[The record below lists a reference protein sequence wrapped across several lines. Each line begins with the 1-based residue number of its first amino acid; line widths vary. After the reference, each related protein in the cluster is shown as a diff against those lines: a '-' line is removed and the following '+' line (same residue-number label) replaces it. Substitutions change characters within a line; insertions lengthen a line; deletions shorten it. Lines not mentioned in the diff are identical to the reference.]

1 MEVGHE
7 VARVGA
13 EVDDFVGEQVGLDA
27 GDAIT
32 LDAFDLVELLDEL
45 EEGFMGGAPEV
56 ADVDAGD
63 DDFLAAFLGNGA
75 GLLDKALDAAV
86 AGTASGKGDGAVGA
100 EVVAAVLHLE
110 EVAGAVATGAG
121 GEERR
126 TLSLTDPLPRPLTDP
141 LPQPLPRNGEGR
153 PSGWL
158 PPHYG
163 GGARRAERVFLP
175 HFLHDNRYDVA
186 FAVGAE
192 DEVNAWHVEDLL
204 GLELGVA
211 AGDDDKG
218 VGVLADKATDGL
230 AAFLVGYF
238 GDGAGVDDADVGALP
253 FLYGLYAVG
262 FEGLAEGGGFCKVEF
277 AAEGEVGG
285 GFVLEDGGIDHSK

>member
-7 VARVGA
+7 AARVGA

-45 EEGFMGGAPEV
+45 EEGFACGAPEV

-63 DDFLAAFLGNGA
+63 DDFLAAFLGSGA
-75 GLLDKALDAAV
+75 GLLDEALDAAV
-86 AGTASGKGDGAVGA
+86 AGAASGKRDGAVGA

-110 EVAGAVATGAG
+110 EVTGAVAVGAG
-121 GEERR
+121 GEEQ
-126 TLSLTDPLPRPLTDP
+126 TPSLTLPLY
-141 LPQPLPRNGEGR
+141 GEGR
-153 PSGWL
+153 GPPLSFGHLPLYGEKPAGWFSL
-158 PPHYG
+158 PIEGEGWG
-163 GGARRAERVFLP
+163 GGLLP
-175 HFLHDNRYDVA
+175 HLLHNNRYDVA

-285 GFVLEDGGIDHSK
+285 GFVLEDGGIDHGS